1 MSENISVRSI
11 LFFSPVMALFSL
23 IIFLDYS
30 YPRLFTA
37 EKILWGLFVLT
48 LVAVCIT
55 HKKIKEIPNSIIYL
69 LIFFIFQ
76 CINGIIHGASF
87 RDFSGAFTLYLFPI
101 IFTIYLYINNELT
114 SLIINNI
121 PKLVKFFIICI
132 FSGMLFSFLF
142 LDGYRY
148 QVFNPFIYIFSSML
162 LINKFN
168 IKSILLFGSIILVIL
183 FSNIRAPIF
192 FLFLILLYSYL
203 YNIRITRSSKVF
215 GFFLL
220 MLISII
226 FVFGF
231 QFLTSFGRY
240 ETLANIQSIFLWEDL
255 YLNKEFSLL
264 TRILEIQSILIQMES
279 SNYLTFLFGNG
290 IGSAFIPS
298 GDLLYATSMA
308 GGNYG
313 DLVRTGGIHNIH
325 VGIFATFFRLG
336 LIGIILH
343 FLLLITIFKES
354 LISKGK
360 DFWIHLSSLSYLLND
375 LLYSSLQSSV
385 FILSISLSACII
397 MKKKITINTPYN

>member
-1 MSENISVRSI
+1 
-11 LFFSPVMALFSL
+11 
-23 IIFLDYS
+23 
-30 YPRLFTA
+30 
-37 EKILWGLFVLT
+37 
-48 LVAVCIT
+48 
-55 HKKIKEIPNSIIYL
+55 
-69 LIFFIFQ
+69 
-76 CINGIIHGASF
+76 
-87 RDFSGAFTLYLFPI
+87 
-101 IFTIYLYINNELT
+101 
-114 SLIINNI
+114 
-121 PKLVKFFIICI
+121 
-132 FSGMLFSFLF
+132 
-142 LDGYRY
+142 
-148 QVFNPFIYIFSSML
+148 ML